1 MGDTW
6 KFMIAGFLVAVF
18 LNLPLYHYIHDK
30 DWFWTENFVM
40 HLFSVCLEYMATFFH
55 ELGHT
60 LFAWLYG
67 YPTIPVFDFAHGG
80 GLAISISGQSHLLM
94 GAAIVIAVYG
104 AYRLRD
110 FPPFMIGLA
119 VLAVF
124 ILVTGFSDDWH
135 MSVIDFMGPGTEAL
149 IAGFLLTRALLNIA
163 PGGAVER
170 FLNAG
175 FGFGMLLQVAIKGFA
190 LLGNDAFRLVYFEQK
205 GTHGFGDFDK
215 IGERFPSI
223 GFEGVVT
230 FWLALAFLCLAV
242 PFLLYWKERQSQD

>member
-1 MGDTW
+1 MGDTV
-6 KFMIAGFLVAVF
+6 KFMIAGFLTAVL

-40 HLFSVCLEYMATFFH
+40 SVLSVCLEYMSTFFH

-80 GLAISISGQSHLLM
+80 GIAISVSGQSYFLM
-94 GAAIVIAVYG
+94 GAMIVLTGCG

-110 FPPFMIGLA
+110 FTPFMIGLGG
-119 VLAVF
+119 LAVF
-124 ILVTGFSDDWH
+124 ILATGFSENGH
-135 MSVIDFMGPGTEAL
+135 MSMIDFMGPAAEPL
-149 IAGFLLTRALLNIA
+149 IAAFLLTRALLNIA
-163 PGGAVER
+163 PGGTVER
-170 FLNAG
+170 FLNAA
-175 FGFGMLLQVAIKGFA
+175 FGFGILMQVFIKGFA
-190 LLGNDAFRLVYFEQK
+190 LLRNDAFRLVYFEQK

-215 IGERFPSI
+215 IGERFMSL

-230 FWLALAFLCLAV
+230 VWLALACLCLV
-242 PFLLYWKERQSQD
+242 LPFFLYWKDRQSHD

>member
-40 HLFSVCLEYMATFFH
+40 HLFSVCLGYMATFFH

-80 GLAISISGQSHLLM
+80 GLAISISGQSYLLM
-94 GAAIVIAVYG
+94 GAAIVMAGCG

-110 FPPFMIGLA
+110 FTPFMIGLA
-119 VLAVF
+119 ALAVF
-124 ILVTGFSDDWH
+124 ILATGFSEDIH

-149 IAGFLLTRALLNIA
+149 IAGCVLSRALLIFA
-163 PGGAVER
+163 PGCSVVR
-170 FLNAG
+170 FL
-175 FGFGMLLQVAIKGFA
+175 
-190 LLGNDAFRLVYFEQK
+190 
-205 GTHGFGDFDK
+205 
-215 IGERFPSI
+215 
-223 GFEGVVT
+223 
-230 FWLALAFLCLAV
+230 
-242 PFLLYWKERQSQD
+242 